1 VACEQLRLVL
11 QQPER
16 FAVRKQLTTDLL
28 RAYFKTLWD
37 ADNSRG
43 SKLRLEVL
51 KASRTERVAR
61 AVSSGAARR
70 HLPAY
75 EPRHPNTVRVRF
87 LNYLESRQWV
97 EAGEVQFLRQEA
109 ARRASEHYEL
119 TRSELTRGLPSP
131 TLLLSSASSPHFNAN
146 YPNYNPSQKSAAGG
160 SPHYSQ
166 PYSQDGTARTSPRA
180 GGRDPSRLSV
190 GGGADARV

>member
-1 VACEQLRLVL
+1 
-11 QQPER
+11 
-16 FAVRKQLTTDLL
+16 LTTDLL

-43 SKLRLEVL
+43 SKLRLE
-51 KASRTERVAR
+51 
-61 AVSSGAARR
+61 
-70 HLPAY
+70 
-75 EPRHPNTVRVRF
+75 PRHPNTVRVRF

-97 EAGEVQFLRQEA
+97 EAG
-109 ARRASEHYEL
+109 EHYEL

-190 GGGADARV
+190 GGGADARQNSHALRKDKAEGSVVKQGVQRAHETVLVACDSELTRTSGAAAIDS